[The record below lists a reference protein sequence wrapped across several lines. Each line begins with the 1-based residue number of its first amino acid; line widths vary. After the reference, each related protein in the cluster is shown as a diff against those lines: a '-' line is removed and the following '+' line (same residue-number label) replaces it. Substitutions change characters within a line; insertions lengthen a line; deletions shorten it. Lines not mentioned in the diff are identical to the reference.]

1 MKKAWKT
8 YEIQKD
14 MQDTF
19 GDSEQSFTSVHKQMV
34 EIKHGRKT
42 LEEDPV
48 SDQKLP

>member
-19 GDSEQSFTSVHKQMV
+19 GDSEQSFTAVHKWMTKINLV
-34 EIKHGRKT
+34 
-42 LEEDPV
+42 V
-48 SDQKLP
+48 SA